1 MIMKEFPGG
10 GNTVQQQYFGYRLSS
25 ARMVIE
31 CAFGRLKG
39 RFGALRREMDI
50 NIDDLLIVIHAC
62 FVLHNFCEINNDYIP
77 QEDVDRAIQYDNEFQ
92 PPTSSPGRQQSTEAQ
107 SKKIRDAFVQFFD

>member
-1 MIMKEFPGG
+1 MKGLGG
-10 GNTVQQQYFGYRLSS
+10 DLVPFAERWT
-25 ARMVIE
+25 
-31 CAFGRLKG
+31 K
-39 RFGALRREMDI
+39 

-77 QEDVDRAIQYDNEFQ
+77 QEDVDRTIQYNNEFQ

-107 SKKIRDAFVQFFD
+107 SKK